1 MLSSCQSG
9 KETQQALTKSNGRST
24 RMVTHVPAITIL
36 QMCRAMPAVFR
47 VGRPASKPSQTL
59 EQWAA
64 LGGMTVTQSLRQ
76 TIVAV

>member
-9 KETQQALTKSNGRST
+9 KEAQQALTKSNGRSA
-24 RMVTHVPAITIL
+24 RVVTHFPAITIL

-47 VGRPASKPSQTL
+47 TSRPAPKPSQTL

-64 LGGMTVTQSLRQ
+64 LNTTQSLRSK
-76 TIVAV
+76 IVVV